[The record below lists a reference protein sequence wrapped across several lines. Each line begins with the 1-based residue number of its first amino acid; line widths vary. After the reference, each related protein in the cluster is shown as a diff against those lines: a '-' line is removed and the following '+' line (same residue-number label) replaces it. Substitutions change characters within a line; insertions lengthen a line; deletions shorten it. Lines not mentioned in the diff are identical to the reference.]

1 MRSGFTAQERSRRT
15 NALLAGAL
23 FACLSCSRTGSAQ
36 PVEIAGIGVTRCHDF
51 IQQVGRDPAVEGDY
65 FAWAQGFMSGVLLR
79 GRPGQDESLKLVPSQ
94 LPPEQQRQFL
104 LDYCKHNPLRYYFH
118 ATAALYQRLGGT
130 SLLFLL

>member
-1 MRSGFTAQERSRRT
+1 M
-15 NALLAGAL
+15 AGAL

-51 IQQVGRDPAVEGDY
+51 IQQVGRDPAIEGDY

-79 GRPGQDESLKLVPSQ
+79 GRPGQDEALKLVPPQ
-94 LPPEQQRQFL
+94 LAPELQRQFL
-104 LDYCKHNPLRYYFH
+104 RDYCKRNPLRYYFH
-118 ATAALYQRLGGT
+118 AIAALYKRLGGT